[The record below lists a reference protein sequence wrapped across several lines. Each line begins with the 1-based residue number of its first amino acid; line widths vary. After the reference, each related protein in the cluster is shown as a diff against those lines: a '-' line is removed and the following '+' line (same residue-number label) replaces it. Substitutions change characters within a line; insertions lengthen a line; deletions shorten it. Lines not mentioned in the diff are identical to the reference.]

1 MRNNSVNGLL
11 NRILAFDSNSQPSL
25 VDTKRSLNPLEI
37 SRAIARCR
45 HVIHHDLSGQRLAI
59 IGTSSVD
66 FFVWLLAAWA
76 EGRSVIPVDES
87 LPAERRDFLL
97 KYADAG
103 MVTEIPMEGE
113 TRNAPSHDWDNA
125 DEAMV
130 LFTSGSTGQPQG
142 WSTSAGALLAD
153 DTVQQVPF
161 MNVLHWLSLTS
172 THVSS
177 MHILARLEQLK
188 SAERCSPISWVWA
201 KLHWQFTQITPVK
214 LYLP

>member
-1 MRNNSVNGLL
+1 MNGLL
-11 NRILAFDSNSQPSL
+11 NRILAFDSNSQPIL

-87 LPAERRDFLL
+87 LPAERRDLL
-97 KYADAG
+97 LRYADAG
-103 MVTEIPMEGE
+103 MVTDIPMEGE
-113 TRNAPSHDWDNA
+113 TRNAPSHDRDNA

-142 WSTSAGALLAD
+142 WSSSAGALLAD
-153 DTVQQVPF
+153 RDADRGEESPRRPEAC
-161 MNVLHWLSLTS
+161 HLTTLMKVTAQPRAFS
-172 THVSS
+172 
-177 MHILARLEQLK
+177 RGPK
-188 SAERCSPISWVWA
+188 P
-201 KLHWQFTQITPVK
+201 
-214 LYLP
+214 